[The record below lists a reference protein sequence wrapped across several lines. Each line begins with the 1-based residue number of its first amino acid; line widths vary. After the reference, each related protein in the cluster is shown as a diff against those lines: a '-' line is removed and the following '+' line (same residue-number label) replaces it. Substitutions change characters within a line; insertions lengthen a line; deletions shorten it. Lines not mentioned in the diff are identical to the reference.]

1 MARAFEASVVD
12 MIQSE
17 ILRDRGSFSSQLNDV
32 RVEMRMVL
40 PDVKPHRGEF
50 SPMDWGQMRDFAVQQ
65 ARTIMGLDDGGEG
78 FVARAVPMSRFIND
92 TARFLNGG
100 AFARGG
106 RKDTLVG
113 LGTRKVVAHLA
124 GMIGLV
130 TLLELPIVSVAA
142 AAPIDGDGDDESSR
156 RRVLKFVS
164 PASSEYRREGGGDS
178 HNMDS
183 ENVPLAAYGRRLR
196 HTAMEGNNNGVLGL
210 LSLLATRKGRHGA
223 IAATARLNGVLGGTR
238 AGTGC
243 GRCG

>member
-1 MARAFEASVVD
+1 

-17 ILRDRGSFSSQLNDV
+17 ILRDRGSFSSQLNNV

-40 PDVKPHRGEF
+40 PDVKPHHGEF
-50 SPMDWGQMRDFAVQQ
+50 GPMDWGEMRDFAVQQ
-65 ARTIMGLDDGGEG
+65 AKTIMGLDDGGEG
-78 FVARAVPMSRFIND
+78 FMARAVPMSRFIND
-92 TARFLNGG
+92 TARFLNDGIGG

-113 LGTRKVVAHLA
+113 LGTRQVVAHLA

-142 AAPIDGDGDDESSR
+142 AASIDGDGDDDDESSR

-223 IAATARLNGVLGGTR
+223 IAATARLNGVLGGTH
-238 AGTGC
+238 AGTGR